1 MNIQRLSTYVLSHPT
16 NCVCYSVCVCVLQC
30 VCVCYSMQ
38 LAVDVSIPELFGGV
52 GGEAVYIGTP
62 CIQLVARVTIYNTAL
77 VVY

>member
-1 MNIQRLSTYVLSHPT
+1 M
-16 NCVCYSVCVCVLQC
+16 CVLQC

-62 CIQLVARVTIYNTAL
+62 CIQLVARVTIYNIAL